1 MKKKIYLVT
10 KNHPKLSG
18 IYSYISIL
26 RNLFKNYEIVLSNNL
41 KKNSTNIIIEN
52 FKKKEFQDIIAFK
65 KKYNCKVIFIL
76 TEFFND
82 KAETFNCFELKNSIL
97 KYVPFQF
104 YNNNVLVLLISI
116 FYFLTV
122 ALFDKTPL
130 NL

>member
-1 MKKKIYLVT
+1 MKKKKYIFKKIIQSLVVFKIYL
-10 KNHPKLSG
+10 N
-18 IYSYISIL
+18 ISIL

-104 YNNNVLVLLISI
+104 YNNNVLVLL
-116 FYFLTV
+116 FLSF
-122 ALFDKTPL
+122 LL
-130 NL
+130 S